1 MKTMSFEKEA
11 GQVLSLDQTE
21 RKCRGILEAG
31 RRASGRCR
39 TKDGRKYNR
48 ECTELYE
55 AKVYHLELL
64 KKYRLM
70 EQTVNRL
77 AEMVKAEIKDFS
89 HPDKVKILAALS
101 GTLQVVS
108 GEYLMMEY
116 GLMKDEG

>member
-1 MKTMSFEKEA
+1 
-11 GQVLSLDQTE
+11 
-21 RKCRGILEAG
+21 
-31 RRASGRCR
+31 
-39 TKDGRKYNR
+39 
-48 ECTELYE
+48 
-55 AKVYHLELL
+55 
-64 KKYRLM
+64 M